1 MEGTSQKLLYNTN
14 SSIHYL
20 ESIICR
26 CVKVDIN
33 VLNKR
38 QGDMLQCSAHSINVV
53 RDALHFHTF
62 IQLASQK

>member
-38 QGDMLQCSAHSINVV
+38 QGGMLQRSAHSINVC
-53 RDALHFHTF
+53 DAPHFYTF

>member
-33 VLNKR
+33 VLSKQ
-38 QGDMLQCSAHSINVV
+38 QGGMLQRSARSINVV
-53 RDALHFHTF
+53 CDAPHSSTF